1 MLHIAVF
8 WILVKLCVSKDF
20 LKPVFRKNVTLL
32 NKRLTYL
39 QSISLFRINRKVLP
53 SFIFLILSLE
63 DGPQGFD
70 WKFKYLGQ
78 SLLGWCLKKGMGIS
92 SNKVFRWTNLY
103 HWISSVDRF
112 WLYWGALSFSKH
124 ASPNGK
130 KWWKRCDRNW
140 QVGVSNPKDCR
151 ENQTKAGID
160 PGSFMTRIQGLT
172 TGPQYYSYELVIYLT
187 SSFLLSLSLLHIWFL
202 KMNIFQVSEAVF
214 CFSD

>member
-63 DGPQGFD
+63 DGPQGFA

-151 ENQTKAGID
+151 ENQTQARID
-160 PGSFMTRIQGLT
+160 PGSFMTRIQGFT
-172 TGPQYYSYELVIYLT
+172 TGPQLYSKGLVINLT
-187 SSFLLSLSLLHIWFL
+187 SSFLLTL
-202 KMNIFQVSEAVF
+202 
-214 CFSD
+214 C